1 MKPLYDN
8 LTGKLAIP
16 KTEVEYSR
24 KGDILEFNF
33 VAHDSSLKSY
43 SDEKNSDLWKDNV
56 VEVFLDFKDRKFYY
70 EFEVAPNGATFVAQ
84 KYKNKL
90 VFVDDSFFSS
100 DVKIDGNDYIVKM
113 QINMKLLGKKDVFAF
128 NMFRIEGSTLEALH
142 PTLCDTFHKREKFIK
157 F

>member
-8 LTGKLAIP
+8 LTGKLGVP
-16 KTEVEYSR
+16 KTEVEWSR

-33 VAHDSSLKSY
+33 VACDSSLESY
-43 SDEKNSDLWKDNV
+43 SDEKNSDLWKSNV
-56 VEVFLDFKDRKFYY
+56 VEVFLDMKDRKFYY

-84 KYKNKL
+84 KFKNKL

-100 DVKIDGNDYIVKM
+100 EVKIDGNTYIVKM
-113 QINMKLLGKKDVFAF
+113 QINVKMLRKKDVFAF

-142 PTLCDTFHKREKFIK
+142 PTLCNTFHVREKFIK